1 MNDHVEG
8 DQLLLRYGADFK
20 SEDGQMALD
29 MAKAEG
35 PKQVIALL
43 SAESEE

>member
-8 DQLLLRYGADFK
+8 DQLLLKYGADFK

-29 MAKAEG
+29 MVKAEG
-35 PKQVIALL
+35 SKRAIALL
-43 SAESEE
+43 SAESEK